1 MYKVNYTDY
10 LASNNQAPIN
20 KLTKA
25 PAINDFYWKEQ
36 MVKNI
41 KKIKKIQEKLYAQ
54 SKYSVL
60 ICLQGMDTA
69 GKDSLIRK
77 VFGPINPAGV
87 KVYPFKS
94 PTHEELN
101 HDYLW
106 RHYNKLPKQ
115 GEITVFNRTHYE
127 NVLVTRV
134 HPEYILNRDLPKIDH
149 LNQINKS
156 FWKNRYEHINQV
168 EDIWVENGM
177 IVLKF
182 FLNISKNEQ
191 KKRLIDRLENPDKH
205 WKFDSGDLKER
216 KLWTEYQYAYTQ
228 MLKHTNKK
236 GSPWYIIP
244 SDDKPFSRFLVSEVI
259 LNTLEKYDIKFP
271 KSETDIQENL
281 DAYLNTLK
289 NDTL

>member
-1 MYKVNYTDY
+1 MDKSKYTDF
-10 LASNNQAPIN
+10 LASNHIN
-20 KLTKA
+20 NLKRFTK
-25 PAINDFYWKEQ
+25 PPKIDDEYWKDL
-36 MVKNI
+36 MLKNI

-106 RHYNKLPKQ
+106 RHYNKLPSQ

-134 HPEYILNRDLPKIDH
+134 HPEYILNRDLPKIDR
-149 LNQINKS
+149 LDQINDA
-156 FWKNRYEHINQV
+156 FWKNRFEHINQV

-177 IVLKF
+177 IILKF
-182 FLNISKNEQ
+182 FLNISKDEQ
-191 KKRLIDRLENPDKH
+191 KNRLIARLENPEKH

-216 KLWTEYQYAYTQ
+216 GFWKEYQQAYKQ
-228 MLKHTNKK
+228 MLLHTNKK
-236 GSPWYIIP
+236 HSPWYVIP
-244 SDDKPFSRFLVSEVI
+244 SDDKPYSRYLVSEII
-259 LNTLEKYDIKFP
+259 LNTLQKYDIRFP
-271 KSETDIQENL
+271 KSETDIQENIDL
-281 DAYLNTLK
+281 YLNQLK
-289 NDTL
+289 ND